1 MKRHEKTWHGVL
13 SCCLTRL
20 RCRRQT
26 CRYRVLWQIQ
36 KSDKKAKLD
45 KPFALVGKGLT
56 FDSGGISLKPAAGM
70 EEMKFDMGGAA
81 SILGTVRAVAE
92 AGLEIDLVAVLLV
105 LKICLHLVQLAQ
117 VMLLPL

>member
-1 MKRHEKTWHGVL
+1 M
-13 SCCLTRL
+13 
-20 RCRRQT
+20 
-26 CRYRVLWQIQ
+26 
-36 KSDKKAKLD
+36 
-45 KPFALVGKGLT
+45 VGKGLT

-92 AGLEIDLVAVLLV
+92 AGLEIDLVLYLLV